1 MQEMTT
7 VQVVQ
12 WLSSVSANQC
22 QMRALVQIPP
32 GANFFPSSFS
42 LPVML
47 ERQSTYTNNIPWVM
61 LLTLDIDWGMI
72 TYTSPKSLSNTQISD
87 VTLCISIMTL

>member
-7 VQVVQ
+7 VQMVQ

-22 QMRALVQIPP
+22 QMCALVRIPP
-32 GANFFPSSFS
+32 GANFFPPFFS

-47 ERQSTYTNNIPWVM
+47 GRQSTYTNDIPWVM
-61 LLTLDIDWGMI
+61 LLTLDLDLGMI

-87 VTLCISIMTL
+87 VTCISIMTL

>member
-1 MQEMTT
+1 MTT

-22 QMRALVQIPP
+22 QMRALVRIPP
-32 GANFFPSSFS
+32 GANFFPSFFS

-47 ERQSTYTNNIPWVM
+47 GRQSTYTNNIPWVM
-61 LLTLDIDWGMI
+61 LLMLDLDWGMI
-72 TYTSPKSLSNTQISD
+72 TYTSPKSLSNTQTQMSRC
-87 VTLCISIMTL
+87 TLVL